1 MTRSN
6 GGELLT
12 GLFPD
17 DVQFL
22 SEPIRD
28 HTRALHPEES
38 LLVASAVAKRQHEF
52 ATGRLLARKLL
63 ASFGHPDVSILKE
76 EDRIPIWPDGIVG
89 SISHSEGLC
98 GAVVAD
104 AKAYAGLGL
113 DLEPDRAVDRDI
125 ERVVCRDL
133 EHDWVRAA
141 GEEEHGRR
149 CRIVFSVK
157 EAVYKAF
164 YPRTRTFWSFQD
176 VTVDID
182 LAGETFRAD
191 LPESADRAEAEGRIQ
206 IHEGWILSGVAVP
219 A

>member
-1 MTRSN
+1 MTSPIEE
-6 GGELLT
+6 ELLT
-12 GLFPD
+12 GLFPA
-17 DVQFL
+17 DVQVL

-28 HTRALHPEES
+28 YTRGLHPEES
-38 LLVASAVAKRQHEF
+38 ALIASAVAKRQHEF
-52 ATGRLLARKLL
+52 ATGRVLARRLL
-63 ASFGHPDVSILKE
+63 ASFGHPNASILKE
-76 EDRIPIWPDGIVG
+76 EDRIPIWPDGVVG

-98 GAVVAD
+98 AAVVAD

-125 ERVVCRDL
+125 ERVVCRDR

-141 GEEEHGRR
+141 GDVEHGRR

-176 VTVDID
+176 VTVEID
-182 LAGETFRAD
+182 LSGGAFRAV
-191 LPESADRAEAEGRIQ
+191 LPESADRTEAEGRIE
-206 IHEGWILSGVAVP
+206 IREGWILSGVSVP